1 MLLLRVR
8 QVFAWGLDGAATL
21 STHRGKPCC
30 FRLKTPRRAGWG
42 TRSQDSCR
50 CRGGS
55 ICFSFNPFFLQGGKK
70 KGSLL
75 LQVHYIQNPSPFPLS
90 PTDPRSI
97 YLYLGKG
104 LSRGSCR
111 YSKERGSSR
120 MQRLEKGR
128 RNDRWMGN
136 VEDSGRY
143 LRWWSI

>member
-1 MLLLRVR
+1 MGRPLSLRIGGSR
-8 QVFAWGLDGAATL
+8 AALGSRLPGGLAGEPGARIAVGVGVVV
-21 STHRGKPCC
+21 SA
-30 FRLKTPRRAGWG
+30 FRLTPFF
-42 TRSQDSCR
+42 
-50 CRGGS
+50 CRGE
-55 ICFSFNPFFLQGGKK
+55 KK
-70 KGSLL
+70 RRQPITPGPLHSK
-75 LQVHYIQNPSPFPLS
+75 PFPL
-90 PTDPRSI
+90 PTVPNRSQII